1 METVVGREDTGITH
15 PMFSPPEGTA
25 MTTPRTAIRLLS
37 LTLSAV
43 LTLSVMWSLDALATP
58 DAAAPQ
64 LACAVVRA
72 PA

>member
-1 METVVGREDTGITH
+1 
-15 PMFSPPEGTA
+15 
-25 MTTPRTAIRLLS
+25 MTTPRTAVRLLS

-43 LTLSVMWSLDALATP
+43 LTLSVMWSLDALAMP

>member
-1 METVVGREDTGITH
+1 METVGGRADTGITR
-15 PMFSPPEGTA
+15 PMLLPSEGTA
-25 MTTPRTAIRLLS
+25 MNTPRTAVRLLS
-37 LTLSAV
+37 LTLAAV
-43 LTLSVMWSLDALATP
+43 LTLSVMWSLDALAVP